1 MERRPGLHW
10 RRLPAQNLGPIESP
24 WDHGSSGEITM
35 GNEEKEVKPAEKQKP
50 SYHIYS
56 RQRDQHVVGEGCW
69 CMPRVEVVNGERV
82 VIHKRD

>member
-1 MERRPGLHW
+1 MTSE
-10 RRLPAQNLGPIESP
+10 
-24 WDHGSSGEITM
+24 
-35 GNEEKEVKPAEKQKP
+35 NEAAKPPEKPKP

-69 CMPRVEVVNGERV
+69 CMPRVEVVNGERI